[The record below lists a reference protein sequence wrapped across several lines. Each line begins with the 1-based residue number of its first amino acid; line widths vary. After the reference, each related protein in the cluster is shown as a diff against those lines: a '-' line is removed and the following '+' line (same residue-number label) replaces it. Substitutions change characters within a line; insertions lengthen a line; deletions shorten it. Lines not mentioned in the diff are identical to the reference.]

1 MASACPCGCGR
12 LVRFNA
18 SCMAKRAVYISS
30 LLIVAERMRDRSDR
44 DLERDEWSRFLQVG
58 VYSRDT
64 YLGVAHGEDT
74 TLSDSP
80 VAFAEFRKAAD
91 GWEARALSVSRRLW
105 VEDEKWRAAWEG
117 PSYRV
122 PSAAPDVV
130 PEVAAAP
137 DVVPEVAAAPVAVG
151 ERADD
156 LVDRSVDCAD
166 VPVPVAPAVPAT
178 LAQPSARADARISD
192 AVVGSGPMPTS
203 GGADVPSSWVSRP
216 EGPVPVPDRPS
227 VADESPELPTDRTCA
242 VTTCIFCERPAG
254 TLAYLWPEWLCRR
267 FTDRFAAGGIDCSAD
282 DGFVERMRNE
292 VDQTVD
298 CVCAVCVHGWMQDL
312 DGVVRSFLAKMV
324 DGEETRL
331 SPRKQALLARWA
343 ARTAV
348 VMEYADDNPRR
359 IPRAACAFLRRVGVH
374 AGTQVLLG
382 RSDGNAIGLSH
393 ERDLFRRT
401 VDGVEHYM
409 PQATFVIGSVFLQVL
424 TDPWRDNP
432 PTPVEDT
439 TRLLIPLVPVHQ
451 RKIDWPPPASI
462 DDSLYDLVR
471 HGTG

>member
-30 LLIVAERMRDRSDR
+30 LLIVAERMRDRADR
-44 DLERDEWSRFLQVG
+44 DLERDEWSRFLRLG
-58 VYSRDT
+58 EYSRDT
-64 YLGVAHGEDT
+64 YLVVAHGEDT

-122 PSAAPDVV
+122 PTAALDEVGAAQV
-130 PEVAAAP
+130 PT
-137 DVVPEVAAAPVAVG
+137 G

-156 LVDRSVDCAD
+156 RDDRSLDG
-166 VPVPVAPAVPAT
+166 PEVAGPAAPEVPAM
-178 LAQPSARADARISD
+178 LVEPSVRADARVSD
-192 AVVGSGPMPTS
+192 AVVGSGLIPASRDADMPS
-203 GGADVPSSWVSRP
+203 GWVSSSP
-216 EGPVPVPDRPS
+216 EGWVPVPDRRS
-227 VADESPELPTDRTCA
+227 VADESPELPTDHPLP
-242 VTTCIFCERPAG
+242 VTTCIFCECPAG
-254 TLAYLWPEWLCRR
+254 TLSYLWPEWLCRR
-267 FTDRFAAGGIDCSAD
+267 FTDRFAAGDIGWRAD
-282 DGFVERMRNE
+282 DPFVERMRSE
-292 VDQTVD
+292 VDQTID
-298 CVCAVCVHGWMQDL
+298 CVCEACIQGWMHDL
-312 DGVVRSFLAKMV
+312 DGAVRLFLPKMV
-324 DGEETRL
+324 DGEQTRL

-343 ARTAV
+343 ARTAA
-348 VMEYADDNPRR
+348 VMEYADDNPQR
-359 IPRAACAFLRRVGVH
+359 IPQAACAFLRRVGVH

-401 VDGVEHYM
+401 VDGVERYM

-424 TDPWRDNP
+424 SDPWRDNP
-432 PTPVEDT
+432 PTPVADT
-439 TRLLIPLVPVHQ
+439 TRLLIPLVPVH
-451 RKIDWPPPASI
+451 RRRIDWPPPASI